1 MPVILPKSLWSTWLS
16 NKSLSPQEVNDYLR
30 MIDIEKADAGL
41 TFWPVSDEVNNARSL
56 GAQLAAQIELPPSGT
71 LF

>member
-1 MPVILPKSLWSTWLS
+1 
-16 NKSLSPQEVNDYLR
+16 